1 MRSFLLRIETN
12 LPTVGVGADAV
23 FLRALSR
30 HFLLSKGTRFV
41 TVLVS
46 SVGGES
52 EKAAVLEYSRI
63 QENTEE
69 YRSYQMSKI
78 VTLRLDD
85 QDYEELKEAAAAES
99 RPLSNLIA
107 VEALTR
113 IREKQFV
120 DDAELAEIRENEK
133 LVDRLRKGSKDAAE
147 RRGRFVE

>member
-1 MRSFLLRIETN
+1 
-12 LPTVGVGADAV
+12 
-23 FLRALSR
+23 
-30 HFLLSKGTRFV
+30 
-41 TVLVS
+41 
-46 SVGGES
+46 
-52 EKAAVLEYSRI
+52 
-63 QENTEE
+63 
-69 YRSYQMSKI
+69 MSKI